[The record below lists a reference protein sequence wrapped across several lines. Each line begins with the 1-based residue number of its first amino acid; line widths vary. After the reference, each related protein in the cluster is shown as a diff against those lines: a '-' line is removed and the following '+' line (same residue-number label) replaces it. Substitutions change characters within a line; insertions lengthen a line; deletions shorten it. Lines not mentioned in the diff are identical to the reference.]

1 MDEGFA
7 MYYPVEKTGDAT
19 FGGPEADAD
28 PYAPSGDGV
37 GIVYLHNTCTM
48 NDFYGGW
55 PCGGSHH
62 SRGRMIG
69 GVIYEISNSI
79 GGEAGQ
85 ILFDAFQI
93 TPQLRN
99 FEELRARYV
108 AADNAR
114 NSGANNDLI
123 EQKFTERYLGGPDHP
138 GNIYISL
145 DGLGY
150 PTVHWIDHSAVEEG
164 YRVER
169 KLNAGSWS
177 VVADKAPN
185 STSFTENYKC
195 TGSGSGT
202 YSYRVQGYYENPGHP
217 DEVSYSHIAS
227 IDLSTC
233 HTDPRVDQA
242 LPPLETVDLIPVTT
256 GLDPVHPNPFHGSTT
271 LRYRLAEDGMVY
283 LSVYDVLGREVAVLV
298 NEVQQTGQHKVDF
311 NATRLPSGLY
321 IYRLS
326 TGGNVFSGKMLLAR

>member
-1 MDEGFA
+1 
-7 MYYPVEKTGDAT
+7 
-19 FGGPEADAD
+19 
-28 PYAPSGDGV
+28 
-37 GIVYLHNTCTM
+37 
-48 NDFYGGW
+48 
-55 PCGGSHH
+55 
-62 SRGRMIG
+62 
-69 GVIYEISNSI
+69 I

-217 DEVSYSHIAS
+217 
-227 IDLSTC
+227 
-233 HTDPRVDQA
+233 
-242 LPPLETVDLIPVTT
+242 
-256 GLDPVHPNPFHGSTT
+256 
-271 LRYRLAEDGMVY
+271 
-283 LSVYDVLGREVAVLV
+283 
-298 NEVQQTGQHKVDF
+298 
-311 NATRLPSGLY
+311 
-321 IYRLS
+321 
-326 TGGNVFSGKMLLAR
+326 